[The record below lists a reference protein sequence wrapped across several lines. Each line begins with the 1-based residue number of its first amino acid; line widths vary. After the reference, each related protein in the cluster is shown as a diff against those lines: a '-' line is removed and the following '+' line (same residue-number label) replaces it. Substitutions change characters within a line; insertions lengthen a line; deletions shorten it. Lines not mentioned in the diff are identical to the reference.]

1 MSEASTSSA
10 TGASDPERPASD
22 PELVEGSPTPTP
34 TPRRR
39 LRLVGIGCGDPDQL
53 TLEAVR
59 ALQDAS
65 FALVTVKREHD
76 PLADARRAIIERH
89 APGLRVVEVVD
100 PERDRSASATAT
112 IAGYENVVDD
122 WHEARAEAWE
132 QALLGTPGGGAGPWA
147 ADEHS
152 DGALL
157 VWGDPAFYDST
168 IRVVERVVARGA
180 IDLEWDVL
188 PGISALQLLAAR
200 HRVVLHEVGQP
211 VLVTTARRL
220 REAVDAGADNLVV
233 MLGAGLDL
241 TGLEDWTI
249 WWGANLG
256 ARSEALVHGRV
267 ADALPVIETA
277 RAEAKATAGWV
288 MDVYLLRR

>member
-1 MSEASTSSA
+1 MTRASTGSA
-10 TGASDPERPASD
+10 GVPARASD
-22 PELVEGSPTPTP
+22 PELVEGSPAPTA
-34 TPRRR
+34 RRR

-65 FALVTVKREHD
+65 FALVTVKKDGD
-76 PLADARRAIIERH
+76 PLAEVRRAIIERH
-89 APGLRVVEVVD
+89 APGLRVVEAVD

-112 IAGYENVVDD
+112 TAGYEGVVGD

-132 QALLGTPGGGAGPWA
+132 RALLGTPGEHGGDAVI
-147 ADEHS
+147 
-152 DGALL
+152 L

-180 IDLEWDVL
+180 VDLEWDVL

-220 REAVDAGADNLVV
+220 REAVDTGSDNLVV

-241 TGLEDWTI
+241 SGLDDWTI

-256 ARSEALVHGRV
+256 APSEALVAGRV
-267 ADALPVIETA
+267 ADALPVIGTA
-277 RAEAKATAGWV
+277 RAEAKASAGWV